1 MTLAELVARYRVAAH
16 DIEVPGFCSDEEIC
30 DYLNEAQDEAAI
42 RGRML
47 RVTAETNPGLCAI
60 AVTAGVAHY
69 ALDPRLYELSYL
81 AWRATG
87 DPVRSPLALR
97 TREWMDRNVMYWRD
111 MPAGEPCYLVNDGL
125 SVQLVPAPGS
135 DGELLIEGYST
146 PAAPMVADAD
156 EPGIPSVHHIH
167 LIQWALH
174 RAFSKPDAEF
184 FDPNRSA
191 LAEAEFS
198 RYFGARPDVDLRSDT
213 REDEPQHIVAWL

>member
-1 MTLAELVARYRVAAH
+1 MTLAELVARYRVAAN
-16 DIEVPGFCSDEEIC
+16 DLEVPSFCSDEEVR
-30 DYLNEAQDEAAI
+30 DYLNEAQGEAAI

-47 RVTAETNPGLCAI
+47 RVTAETHPGMCAI

-69 ALDPRLYELSYL
+69 SLDPGLYELSYL
-81 AWRATG
+81 AWRADG
-87 DPVRSPLALR
+87 NPVRSSLALR

-111 MPAGEPCYLVNDGL
+111 MPAGEPCYLVKDGL

-135 DGELLIEGYST
+135 DGELLLEGYST
-146 PAAPMVADAD
+146 PAAPMAADTD

-174 RAFSKPDAEF
+174 RAFSKPDAEL